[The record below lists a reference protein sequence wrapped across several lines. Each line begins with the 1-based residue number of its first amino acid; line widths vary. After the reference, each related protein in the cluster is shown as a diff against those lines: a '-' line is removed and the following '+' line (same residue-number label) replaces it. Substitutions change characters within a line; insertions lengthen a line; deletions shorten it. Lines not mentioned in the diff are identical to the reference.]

1 MIYNQFD
8 SLYQTILE
16 STNQRIFLFTSYG
29 KDIEVIKNASRRE
42 QISLTSNNNDDD
54 ISGSFAVR
62 QTQKVNVGV
71 IIYPDLN
78 ATFSFNRRKI
88 EHSGVHDFLNLK
100 QKNHVDGFYYNYGDK
115 ALNEFII
122 TNFNHDLEEQQ
133 IIDLIQKYLNVNPNK
148 IYLNDQG

>member
-8 SLYQTILE
+8 SLYQTIIE
-16 STNQRIFLFTSYG
+16 STNQRIFLFTYYG
-29 KDIEVIKNASRRE
+29 KDVEVIKNASRRE
-42 QISLTSNNNDDD
+42 QISLANNNDDD
-54 ISGSFAVR
+54 ISGSFSIR

-78 ATFSFNRRKI
+78 ATFSFNRRKV

-100 QKNHVDGFYYNYGDK
+100 QKNYIDGFYYNYGDK

-122 TNFNHDLEEQQ
+122 TNFNSELEEQQ
-133 IIDLIQKYLNVNPNK
+133 VIDLIQKYLNVNREK

>member
-1 MIYNQFD
+1 MIYKQFD
-8 SLYQTILE
+8 TLYKHILE
-16 STNQRIFLFTSYG
+16 SNDQRIFLFTSYG
-29 KDIEVIKNASRRE
+29 KDVEVIKNASRRE
-42 QISLTSNNNDDD
+42 QISLAKNNNDD

-100 QKNHVDGFYYNYGDK
+100 QRNHVDGFYYNYGDK

-122 TNFNHDLEEQQ
+122 TNFNQELDEQQ
-133 IIDLIQKYLNVNPNK
+133 MINLIQKYLNVNPDK